1 MIPEFIHDSSCP
13 FGILPPGIHTASLDE
28 MEERFCWNNHR
39 SRLFDGLRAAA
50 ANLQQAGCTRLYID
64 GSFVSDKD
72 YPSDFDGCWSPIG
85 VSGNLL
91 DPVLLDFDNGR
102 AAQKKKYGGELFI
115 SSSRAVRDSDI
126 VFFDFFQRDKHS
138 GAKKGLIEIQLDQ
151 DR

>member
-1 MIPEFIHDSSCP
+1 M
-13 FGILPPGIHTASLDE
+13 
-28 MEERFCWNNHR
+28 
-39 SRLFDGLRAAA
+39 
-50 ANLQQAGCTRLYID
+50 
-64 GSFVSDKD
+64 
-72 YPSDFDGCWSPIG
+72 
-85 VSGNLL
+85 SGNLL